1 MDETDYPCREAY
13 VSARIRWLKRRLAQM
28 GEPIHRAPA
37 YEDAEQQLAF
47 LEQVYAIES
56 EPCVTYAHQLIARGV
71 SLPPPG
77 DLNDRDLYEKLW
89 EIIYTLAGLRVFL
102 ENTGHLS
109 DRGLYEKLWSDC
121 LNEFTW
127 DMSQCPNGAM
137 HLDLVGSGS
146 EEDTR
151 IWLETYAD
159 DRQRQEW
166 ADQFPD
172 DPYPVH
178 KAPISDRDQDLPRSR
193 RK

>member
-13 VSARIRWLKRRLAQM
+13 VEARIRWLKRRLAQM
-28 GEPIHRAPA
+28 GEAIHRAPRQ
-37 YEDAEQQLAF
+37 EDSEHELAF

-56 EPCVTYAHQLIARGV
+56 EPWVTYAHQLISRGIA
-71 SLPPPG
+71 LPPPEEMEDG
-77 DLNDRDLYEKLW
+77 KLQRKLW
-89 EIIYTLAGLRVFL
+89 EVIYTLAGLRVFL
-102 ENTGHLS
+102 ENTGHLN
-109 DRGLYEKLWSDC
+109 DRKLYEKLWAEC

-127 DMSQCPNGAM
+127 DMSQCTNGSI

-172 DPYPVH
+172 DPPPVY
-178 KAPISDRDQDLPRSR
+178 KPPISDRDQDLPRSNHR
-193 RK
+193 